1 MTQDTTHS
9 TTRNTYVLCE
19 CCALMLANN
28 DESGCRDYHHHEH
41 TSLDMP
47 FDTAI
52 SQGPHTW
59 EGTFDL
65 ACHGHQDGDQD
76 GTIRPSETFWVAESR
91 EPPMAGPTAAS
102 VVAETPIPDVLFE
115 DEK

>member
-1 MTQDTTHS
+1 MTQS
-9 TTRNTYVLCE
+9 MTRNTYVLCE

-59 EGTFDL
+59 DGTFDL
-65 ACHGHQDGDQD
+65 ACHGHED
-76 GTIRPSETFWVAESR
+76 GTIRPGETFWVAESR
-91 EPPMAGPTAAS
+91 EPPMAESAATQTPGPEAFF
-102 VVAETPIPDVLFE
+102 IE
-115 DEK
+115 DEQ